1 MLYNPSMKAFRK
13 PSLFKTGVIL
23 ALLLLFLSPLYMYF
37 SHDVSKLN
45 KEFPHVLIDADD
57 VTVEIKKD
65 RPGTWTRLSQM
76 SRYARWAIILS
87 EDWAFYQHDGVD
99 LEQMRVAFA
108 EMLEGSRFRGASTIT
123 QQMVKN
129 VYLSSSRSL
138 WRKLHEIILAH
149 KLEKVLS
156 KERILEIYFNSIEYG
171 PGIYGIRKAALHYF
185 GKHPSTL
192 TPREGA
198 FLAMLLP
205 SPKRYYISFKK
216 KRLTKFARIRLK
228 AILTKMRMAKI
239 ITPEQFQVELNS
251 RFTWEQ

>member
-1 MLYNPSMKAFRK
+1 MKALRK
-13 PSLFKTGVIL
+13 TPLLKAGLILSL
-23 ALLLLFLSPLYMYF
+23 ALLFLSPLYMYF
-37 SHDVSKLN
+37 AHDVSALKN
-45 KEFPHVLIDADD
+45 EFPHVLIDGEE
-57 VTVEIKKD
+57 VNVEIKKD
-65 RPGTWTRLSQM
+65 RPATWTRISQM

-99 LEQMRVAFA
+99 LEQMKVAFS

-138 WRKLHEIILAH
+138 WRKMHEIILAH
-149 KLEKVLS
+149 KVEKALS

-185 GKHPSTL
+185 GKHPAAL

-216 KRLTKFARIRLK
+216 KHLTNFARIRLK

-239 ITPEQFQVELNS
+239 ITPDQFQSELNTK
-251 RFTWEQ
+251 FTWEQ